1 MVFGE
6 KDLPLPLSRSIICEI
21 ALSSRGGETKERDYH
36 SQTTVRLLV
45 EETNPCWR
53 RIEHSS
59 SEDTLDPW

>member
-36 SQTTVRLLV
+36 SQTTVRLLA
-45 EETNPCWR
+45 EEKR
-53 RIEHSS
+53 VAAGDESS
-59 SEDTLDPW
+59 SEDTFDPW